1 MSDEANGPLIFI
13 NLMNPKCAKFKILLH
28 ANTDMLMFRPCFFFQ
43 ECQRLLRIM
52 NEAIERIVLSLG
64 VEEMDNPN
72 GEDVLHQIY
81 TNPAYLENESN
92 EKIREEAEKLN
103 ALDMNFKR
111 DKFKD
116 IILEHED

>member
-1 MSDEANGPLIFI
+1 MQIEIYSCLGL
-13 NLMNPKCAKFKILLH
+13 CSG
-28 ANTDMLMFRPCFFFQ
+28 FFFQ
-43 ECQRLLRIM
+43 ECERLLRIM
-52 NEAIERIVLSLG
+52 NEAIERIVLSRG

-81 TNPAYLENESN
+81 TNPAYLENESI

-103 ALDMNFKR
+103 ALDKYFKR

-116 IILEHED
+116 ITVEHED

>member
-1 MSDEANGPLIFI
+1 
-13 NLMNPKCAKFKILLH
+13 
-28 ANTDMLMFRPCFFFQ
+28 
-43 ECQRLLRIM
+43 M
-52 NEAIERIVLSLG
+52 NEAIERIVLSRG

-72 GEDVLHQIY
+72 GDSEDVLHQIY

-103 ALDMNFKR
+103 ALDMYFKR

-116 IILEHED
+116 ITVEHED